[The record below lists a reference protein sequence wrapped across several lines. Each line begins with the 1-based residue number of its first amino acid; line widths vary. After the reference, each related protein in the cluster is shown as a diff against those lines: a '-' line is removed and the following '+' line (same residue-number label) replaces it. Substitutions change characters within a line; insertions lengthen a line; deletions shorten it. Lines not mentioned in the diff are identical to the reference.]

1 MFCWPDG
8 RPLYPDTITEQF
20 GKLVDRARLPQIRLH
35 DVRHTYGTMALR
47 AEINPKIV
55 STRLGHATV
64 AFTLDTYTADVPDL
78 DRAAAE
84 QISGLFLPPAAARG
98 EASPAALRRSDAQ
111 VAGRAAGL
119 SGARTRPWR
128 LISGFRPLVRTR

>member
-1 MFCWPDG
+1 MTGGVSAPQTPNPCTSRSTQLRKPG
-8 RPLYPDTITEQF
+8 ITEQF

-84 QISGLFLPPAAARG
+84 QITGLFLP
-98 EASPAALRRSDAQ
+98 
-111 VAGRAAGL
+111 
-119 SGARTRPWR
+119 RPPSEVKLPELPR
-128 LISGFRPLVRTR
+128 